1 MTQERQ
7 IHLAGFFSAGNVTH
21 AHGLRARFGS
31 KIPPLLGEAS
41 RYSSTWAFANSS
53 PSKLFCCQR

>member
-21 AHGLRARFGS
+21 AHGLRARFLFS
-31 KIPPLLGEAS
+31 EAS
-41 RYSSTWAFANSS
+41 RHSSAWAFANSS
-53 PSKLFCCQR
+53 LSRLFCCQR